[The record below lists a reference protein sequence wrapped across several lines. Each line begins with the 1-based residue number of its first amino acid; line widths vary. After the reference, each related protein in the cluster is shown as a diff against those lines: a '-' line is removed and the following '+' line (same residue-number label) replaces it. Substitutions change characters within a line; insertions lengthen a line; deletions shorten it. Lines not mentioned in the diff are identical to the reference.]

1 MPRYEYDCANCG
13 TFADFRSLAEYQL
26 PANCPD
32 CGAELPRSVLCFPA
46 ISARSAKVA
55 PGEVGKLSA
64 GAAGHGA
71 GCRCCGGANF
81 KIPRSEWKKKLL

>member
-55 PGEVGKLSA
+55 PGEVAKLSA
-64 GAAGHGA
+64 GMAGHGA